1 MKKYICVMIVLCMI
15 TSAAFAD
22 SVEPFYDGTLFTGL
36 LSSMGLGP
44 TIGIEVIF
52 LLVLFGLAICFSR
65 KSLNV
70 KEKPENKKTFTFVAI
85 AITIITIL
93 CGALLIYDTVEENY
107 YITNGAFYNRTF

>member
-1 MKKYICVMIVLCMI
+1 MI